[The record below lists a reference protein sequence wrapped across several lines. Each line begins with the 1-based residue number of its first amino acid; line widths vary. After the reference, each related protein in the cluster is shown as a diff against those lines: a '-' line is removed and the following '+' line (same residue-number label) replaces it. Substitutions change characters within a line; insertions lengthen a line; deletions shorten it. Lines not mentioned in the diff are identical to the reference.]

1 MTDTNKNSLNK
12 EIIFSK
18 KVWLVDKYN
27 FFEYVAVMLEWGVG
41 IAESLDSVSTKI
53 ASPYFKQKIK
63 ELQTYISSGDSFSK
77 SMKKIP
83 QIFKDSE
90 ISVVESGENVGQL
103 AKSLMKLSE
112 DLKKVYEL
120 QNKIK
125 TALTYPI
132 IIFLFLILALIIVLT
147 YVVPAIIPLFA
158 DSEVDLPVATKA
170 LLATSNFV
178 VNQFWLILLLIVT
191 LVVGLIA
198 YKNTKTWA
206 EQLELFIFDLPLVWT
221 IYRNYVL
228 ANISSSLSTLV
239 GSGVSIIK
247 TLTLTGKAS
256 NSIIYENIF
265 EDLVNKVSKWEWITK
280 SMEDLDKEHKFFP
293 LDFLQ
298 MLSVWEKTANL
309 ESISKKISIQYEK
322 EVDYSLARLTKWI
335 EPLAILLAW
344 IFVSWFAFAIFGA
357 IMKVTDTI
365 G

>member
-1 MTDTNKNSLNK
+1 
-12 EIIFSK
+12 
-18 KVWLVDKYN
+18 
-27 FFEYVAVMLEWGVG
+27 
-41 IAESLDSVSTKI
+41 
-53 ASPYFKQKIK
+53 
-63 ELQTYISSGDSFSK
+63 
-77 SMKKIP
+77 
-83 QIFKDSE
+83 
-90 ISVVESGENVGQL
+90 
-103 AKSLMKLSE
+103 
-112 DLKKVYEL
+112 
-120 QNKIK
+120 
-125 TALTYPI
+125 
-132 IIFLFLILALIIVLT
+132 
-147 YVVPAIIPLFA
+147 
-158 DSEVDLPVATKA
+158 
-170 LLATSNFV
+170 

>member
-1 MTDTNKNSLNK
+1 
-12 EIIFSK
+12 
-18 KVWLVDKYN
+18 
-27 FFEYVAVMLEWGVG
+27 
-41 IAESLDSVSTKI
+41 LDSVSTKI
-53 ASPYFKQKIK
+53 ASPYFRQKIK

-158 DSEVDLPVATKA
+158 DSGVDLPIATKA

-191 LVVGLIA
+191 LLVGIIA
-198 YKNTKTWA
+198 YKNTKT
-206 EQLELFIFDLPLVWT
+206 
-221 IYRNYVL
+221 
-228 ANISSSLSTLV
+228 
-239 GSGVSIIK
+239 
-247 TLTLTGKAS
+247 
-256 NSIIYENIF
+256 
-265 EDLVNKVSKWEWITK
+265 
-280 SMEDLDKEHKFFP
+280 
-293 LDFLQ
+293 
-298 MLSVWEKTANL
+298 
-309 ESISKKISIQYEK
+309 
-322 EVDYSLARLTKWI
+322 
-335 EPLAILLAW
+335 
-344 IFVSWFAFAIFGA
+344 
-357 IMKVTDTI
+357 
-365 G
+365 